1 MPFRLPLASV
11 RSALAAWPLAPP
23 LRIRRLP
30 GGITSDTF
38 IVGTNAG
45 RYVAKLVSD
54 PADVLETSLRAA
66 ELVEHGSAL
75 ATGGALRTHEG
86 NLTEIVD
93 CPDGRRRPLAVVGF
107 VPGRPLDWASPGA
120 ASVAGEV
127 LGTVHGL
134 LWRYGFDA
142 GVSDHLFAYLQD
154 EGDTVSEPG
163 RVWPAIRAA
172 VAAVRRFE
180 EVVPVTYGAVYGHDL
195 DLLVDARTGRLGL
208 IAWSAVS
215 PGPLLFDVAMA
226 GRRLQVQGGLKD
238 LSRFFE
244 AYLERSP
251 VRADELAGLDDYR
264 RLRMAQLARFH
275 AARAA
280 RPDEHGPEAAAESA
294 ERLAGLLSELG
305 A

>member
-30 GGITSDTF
+30 GGVTSDTF
-38 IVGTNAG
+38 LVGTNTG
-45 RYVAKLVSD
+45 RYVAKLVSGH
-54 PADVLETSLRAA
+54 ADVLETSLRAA

-75 ATGGALRTHEG
+75 ATGGALRTREG

-107 VPGRPLDWASPGA
+107 VPGRSLDWAAPGA
-120 ASVAGEV
+120 AAVAGEV

-142 GVSDHLFAYLQD
+142 GASDRLFAYLQD
-154 EGDTVSEPG
+154 ESETVSQPG

-172 VAAVRRFE
+172 MAAVRRFE

-195 DLLVDARTGRLGL
+195 DLVVDARAARLGL

-226 GRRLQVQGGLKD
+226 GRRLQVQGLTD

-280 RPDEHGPEAAAESA
+280 RPDEHGPEAAGESA
-294 ERLAGLLSELG
+294 SRLAGLLSELG